1 MAASART
8 SRPRVEQPSPHAQP
22 KVVIA
27 PTVLLPRSLL
37 WRTFLMIT
45 LLLLVSLIAWITVVD
60 LSEREPRAQ
69 AAARWVVSIVN
80 LTRAAL
86 ITAASEKRIALLREL
101 SQREGIRVYS
111 SRDYEEPLL
120 DMPDSARNRMI
131 IREVQ
136 EDLGAETQLKLDQE
150 GVSSFMVSFRIDE
163 EQYWLALPRGRIE
176 RPIRW
181 EWIGWSALAALLAL
195 FGAWYI
201 VSRINQPLRA
211 LTEAAAALASGER
224 PQPMEEV
231 GATELRTLA
240 GAFNRM
246 TAALQ
251 QAEAERALL
260 LAGVS
265 HDLRTPL
272 SRLRLAIEMS
282 ADHDPAMSA
291 GMVQDIEDMDAIIDQ
306 FLDFARDQAG
316 ESIEPA
322 GDLNALVRSVVARYE
337 RRQQPVSAR
346 LSELPPLPLRP
357 AAMQRLL
364 VNLIEN
370 ALRYSGTAVEVETRP
385 IDGAVLVAVGDRGP
399 GIPARDAQRMLQP
412 FTRMEA
418 SRSGATGSGLGLAIV
433 QRIAALH
440 RGRVELLQRAG
451 GGLEARVTLPLRPD

>member
-1 MAASART
+1 M
-8 SRPRVEQPSPHAQP
+8 
-22 KVVIA
+22 IA
-27 PTVLLPRSLL
+27 PTTLLPRSLL
-37 WRTFLMIT
+37 WRTFLLIT
-45 LLLLVSLIAWITVVD
+45 LLLLVSLTAWIAIVD
-60 LSEREPRAQ
+60 ISEREPRAQ
-69 AAARWVVSIVN
+69 AAARWIVSIVN

-86 ITAASEKRIALLREL
+86 VTAAPDKRIPLLRDL

-111 SRDYEEPLL
+111 STEYEDPLL
-120 DMPDSARNRMI
+120 DLPDSERNRI
-131 IREVQ
+131 ILREVQ
-136 EDLGAETQLKLDQE
+136 DDLGEDTQLKIEQQ
-150 GVSSFMVSFRIDE
+150 GVSSFLVSFRIDN

-181 EWIGWSALAALLAL
+181 EWIGWSALAAWLAML
-195 FGAWYI
+195 GAWYI
-201 VSRINQPLRA
+201 VSRINRPLRA
-211 LTEAAAALASGER
+211 LTDAAAALARGER
-224 PQPMEEV
+224 PPPMEEA

-251 QAEAERALL
+251 QAETERALL

-282 ADHDPAMSA
+282 ADHDSAMQA

-306 FLDFARDQAG
+306 FLDFARDQSG
-316 ESIEPA
+316 ESVEPA
-322 GDLNALVRSVVARYE
+322 GDLNAIVRSVVTRYE
-337 RRQQPVSAR
+337 RRRQPVSAR

-357 AAMQRLL
+357 AAIQRLI

-370 ALRYSGTAVEVETRP
+370 ALRYSGTAVEVETRLEN
-385 IDGAVLVAVGDRGP
+385 GAIVAVADRGP
-399 GIPARDAQRMLQP
+399 GIPPAEAQRMLQP

-418 SRSGATGSGLGLAIV
+418 SRTGATGSGLGLAIV

-440 RGRVELLQRAG
+440 GGRIELLPRPG
-451 GGLEARVTLPLRPD
+451 GGLEARVTLPLPPG

>member
-1 MAASART
+1 M
-8 SRPRVEQPSPHAQP
+8 
-22 KVVIA
+22 IA
-27 PTVLLPRSLL
+27 PTALLPRSLL
-37 WRTFLMIT
+37 WRTFLLIT

-60 LSEREPRAQ
+60 LSEREPRAE

-86 ITAASEKRIALLREL
+86 VTAAPDKRIPLLRDL

-111 SRDYEEPLL
+111 SRDYEDPLFDL
-120 DMPDSARNRMI
+120 PDSARNRI
-131 IREVQ
+131 ILREVR
-136 EDLGAETQLKLDQE
+136 EDLGDDTHLKLEQE
-150 GVSSFMVSFRIDE
+150 GVSSFLVSFRIDD

-181 EWIGWSALAALLAL
+181 EWIGWSALAAWLAL
-195 FGAWYI
+195 LGAWYI

-211 LTEAAAALASGER
+211 LTAAAAALAGGER
-224 PQPMEEV
+224 PQPMAEA

-251 QAEAERALL
+251 QAEAERTLL

-272 SRLRLAIEMS
+272 SRLRLAVEMS
-282 ADHDPAMSA
+282 ADHDRAMKA

-306 FLDFARDQAG
+306 FLDFARGQAG
-316 ESIEPA
+316 ESVEPA
-322 GDLNALVRSVVARYE
+322 GDLNALVHAIVTRYQ
-337 RRQQPVSAR
+337 RRQQSVSAR

-364 VNLIEN
+364 VNLVEN
-370 ALRYSGTAVEVETRP
+370 ALRYSGTAVEVETRLD
-385 IDGAVLVAVGDRGP
+385 DGAVVVVVGDRGP
-399 GIPARDAQRMLQP
+399 GIPPSEAQRMLQP

-440 RGRVELLQRAG
+440 RGRVELLPRPG
-451 GGLEARVTLPLRPD
+451 GGLEARVTLPLPPR